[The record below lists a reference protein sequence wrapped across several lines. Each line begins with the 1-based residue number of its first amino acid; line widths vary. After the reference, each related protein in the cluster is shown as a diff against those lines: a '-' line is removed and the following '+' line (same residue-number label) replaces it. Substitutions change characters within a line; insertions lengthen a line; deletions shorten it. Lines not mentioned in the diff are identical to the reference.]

1 MVATADTL
9 KLLYDQVAS
18 GNLLSDDQAKSLAD
32 EKDTAILAT
41 TTAAD
46 IHDISHYNVESP
58 RFYRRQFYLS
68 QATLLD
74 SIF

>member
-32 EKDTAILAT
+32 EKDTAMLAA
-41 TTAAD
+41 TAAD
-46 IHDISHYNVESP
+46 IHDVSHYNVESP
-58 RFYRRQFYLS
+58 RFYLS

-74 SIF
+74 SVC